1 LGAKPRYTWQDAVLR
16 YLSEH
21 ESQKSISTTKD
32 YLRYLDKHLRDL
44 KLDEI
49 DRAIVDS
56 IRMAKKATG
65 VKNGT
70 VNRTLTVLR
79 AILNAAKDWEWLDV
93 VPSVKLIP
101 DNVVRIR
108 WITKEE
114 VSRLLVELPEHLNA
128 MTRFSLA
135 TGLRASNV
143 TGLQWSQVDM
153 KRRCAWIHADEAKGK
168 KAIAVPLNDDAL
180 LVIREQIGKH
190 LTHVFTY
197 KGNPVSVANTK
208 AWRNALKRADIKDF
222 RFHDLRHTWASWHR
236 MNGTPLDALKEL
248 GAWSDIEM
256 VLRYAH
262 LSSEHLNQYANNS
275 LHGTNLAQSEKSNIV
290 NIV

>member
-1 LGAKPRYTWQDAVLR
+1 
-16 YLSEH
+16 
-21 ESQKSISTTKD
+21 
-32 YLRYLDKHLRDL
+32 
-44 KLDEI
+44 
-49 DRAIVDS
+49 
-56 IRMAKKATG
+56 
-65 VKNGT
+65 
-70 VNRTLTVLR
+70 
-79 AILNAAKDWEWLDV
+79 
-93 VPSVKLIP
+93 
-101 DNVVRIR
+101 
-108 WITKEE
+108 
-114 VSRLLVELPEHLNA
+114 
-128 MTRFSLA
+128 
-135 TGLRASNV
+135 
-143 TGLQWSQVDM
+143 M
-153 KRRCAWIHADEAKGK
+153 KRRCAGIHADEAKGK